1 MKMKKTNKIGSVVKS
16 NNSVIAK
23 LPKYNNVDIEKLQ
36 ILQDNAA
43 KSGIYL
49 FTNLV
54 NGKRYIGSSQNL
66 RKRFLTYLNTK
77 YLLRTTSMN
86 ICKAFLKYG
95 YSNFSLTILEYCEP
109 EKCLERE
116 KHYWGLLNPEYNI
129 AKEPDAPFSGRSHS
143 DESKTKI
150 SDALAG
156 KKNPMFGKNHSENTK
171 TIMSEAKTG
180 ENNPMY
186 GKNHSGESR
195 QIMSDAKKGKGRAE
209 GAGKPSQVIEVTDI
223 TKNTTTSYNSISEAG
238 RALNINESSIR
249 RNLKSNSNKP

>member
-1 MKMKKTNKIGSVVKS
+1 MYIC
-16 NNSVIAK
+16 NS
-23 LPKYNNVDIEKLQ
+23 
-36 ILQDNAA
+36 
-43 KSGIYL
+43 
-49 FTNLV
+49 
-54 NGKRYIGSSQNL
+54 
-66 RKRFLTYLNTK
+66 
-77 YLLRTTSMN
+77 LL
-86 ICKAFLKYG
+86 KHGHL
-95 YSNFSLTILEYCEP
+95 NFSLTILEYCEP

-156 KKNPMFGKNHSENTK
+156 EKNPMFGKNHSENTK

-186 GKNHSGESR
+186 GKNHSDESK

-249 RNLKSNSNKP
+249 RNLKSNSNKPYKNIYMFAYKK